1 MAVVGTSVVAPT
13 GMLTLA
19 EQLAREDRNGNV
31 APVIEAL
38 NQTNEIIQDLV
49 VREGNLPTGD
59 QRNIRTGLPDVYWRQ
74 INHGVPASHS
84 TVATVVETC
93 GQMEAHSCVDAKV
106 MDLNGHS
113 AEFRAL
119 EDRPFIEAMTQQF
132 AHTLFYGDATKAS
145 EGFTGFATRYSSKK
159 AGNAKNIIDCK
170 GTGNNLTSIY
180 LVGWGDS
187 VYCPYPQGTKAGIQT
202 TDLGKTKLYDENGH
216 SFMGYE
222 TIYDWDV
229 GLMVLDWRY
238 VVRLCNID
246 VQQLFDGKAGTIGSG
261 DTKTDTNILMKLTQ
275 AMGLIPRGKNTKL
288 KLYMNSDVAQGLDV
302 VASRSH
308 SDVIK
313 YMDATEEFGAPSA
326 WKLFKGVPIRQCD
339 QIVNTETQVK

>member
-1 MAVVGTSVVAPT
+1 MAVVGTPNIAPT

-19 EQLAREDRNGNV
+19 EQYKRLDPKNNV
-31 APVIEAL
+31 SPVIEAL
-38 NQTNEIIQDLV
+38 NETNEIVQDIV

-59 QRNIRTGLPDVYWRQ
+59 QRNIRTGLPSVYWRQ
-74 INHGVPASHS
+74 INQGVPPSHS

-93 GQMEAHSCVDAKV
+93 GQMEAQSKVDAKV

-119 EDRPFIEAMTQQF
+119 EDKPFLEAMTQQF
-132 AHTLFYGDATKAS
+132 AHTLFYGDATKTS
-145 EGFTGFATRYSSKK
+145 EGFTGLATRYSSKK
-159 AGNAKNIIDCK
+159 AGNAKNIIDCG
-170 GTGNNLTSIY
+170 GTGSNLTSIY
-180 LVGWGDS
+180 LVGWGDN
-187 VYCPYPQGTKAGIQT
+187 VYCPYPQGTKSGIQT
-202 TDLGKTKLYDENGH
+202 TDLGKQPVLDKNGNT
-216 SFMGYE
+216 FMAYQ

-238 VVRLCNID
+238 VVRLANID
-246 VQQLFDGKAGTIGSG
+246 VNQLYNGTGIGSG
-261 DTKTDTNILMKLTQ
+261 NVKTDTNILMNLTR

-288 KLYMNSDVAQGLDV
+288 KMYMNSDVAQGLDV